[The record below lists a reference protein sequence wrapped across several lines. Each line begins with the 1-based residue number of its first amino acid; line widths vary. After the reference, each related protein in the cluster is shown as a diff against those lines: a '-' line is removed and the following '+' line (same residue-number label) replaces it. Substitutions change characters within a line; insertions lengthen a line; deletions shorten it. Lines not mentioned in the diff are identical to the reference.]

1 MAKNMTQDTA
11 TETESAIAATD
22 IAGLDVTKLSV
33 AELAALLAKARAAE
47 KEKKAKESS
56 LPQFAFVVVMD
67 DSTLVYWSG
76 KAESFDAAKDAAIA
90 YAERNG
96 EKAFRYA
103 DMVSVTPRPIP
114 APRGRKAKSES

>member
-1 MAKNMTQDTA
+1 MTKNMIQEP
-11 TETESAIAATD
+11 ETDVS
-22 IAGLDVTKLSV
+22 GLDMSKLSV
-33 AELAALLAKARAAE
+33 AELAQLLAKARATE
-47 KEKKAKESS
+47 KEKKEKESM
-56 LPQFAFVVVMD
+56 LPKFAFVVVMD

-103 DMVSVTPRPIP
+103 DQVSVTPRPIP
-114 APRGRKAKSES
+114 ASRGRRVKSES